1 MASPLTGQITQAS
14 GQPSSVRIG
23 TIVQENPLIVSV
35 QGKNLNPDAVG
46 AAFPFYPM
54 VGASVTLLGQSKA
67 QGADPSSWLII
78 GMQMGSP
85 VLSSPRFNI
94 DGTDIVLAS
103 TAYVAGTPICGV
115 TFIAPPS
122 GLVRVDWHSRFESTT
137 SGLRTLVSA
146 AVATG
151 GVLDA
156 GTVVSGATDAS
167 ALENSQDSTGTGNLT
182 RLEAGMFRPVDGLT
196 AGLTYNAV
204 VKMRNTAAGNG
215 SIFDRSIMVTPL

>member
-23 TIVQENPLIVSV
+23 TIVQASPLIVSV

-85 VLSSPRFNI
+85 VLSSPRFDI
-94 DGTDIVLAS
+94 DPTDILLA
-103 TAYVAGTPICGV
+103 TTVYAAGTPICGV
-115 TFIAPPS
+115 TFVAPPS
-122 GLVRVDWHSRFESTT
+122 GLVRVDWHSRFESST
-137 SGLRTLVSA
+137 SGIRTLVSM
-146 AVATG
+146 AVAEG
-151 GVLDA
+151 AVLDA
-156 GTVVSGATDAS
+156 GTAVSPASDTS
-167 ALENSQDSTGTGNLT
+167 ALENSQDSTGTGTLT

-196 AGLTYNAV
+196 PGQTYNAV
-204 VKMRNTAAGNG
+204 VKMRNTGAGNG
-215 SIFDRSIMVTPL
+215 SIYDRSIMVTPL